1 MILAFLAG
9 MVFGAITLVLVAIVV
24 VDNDGKEDLD

>member
-9 MVFGAITLVLVAIVV
+9 MVFGAIGLVLVAIVV
-24 VDNDGKEDLD
+24 AGDEDGET

>member
-9 MVFGAITLVLVAIVV
+9 MVFGAIGLVLVAIVIMG
-24 VDNDGKEDLD
+24 DEERGD

>member
-9 MVFGAITLVLVAIVV
+9 MVFGAIGLVLVAIVM
-24 VDNDGKEDLD
+24 VDDDGKEDLD

>member
-9 MVFGAITLVLVAIVV
+9 MVFGAIGLALVAIVIMG
-24 VDNDGKEDLD
+24 DEERGD

>member
-9 MVFGAITLVLVAIVV
+9 MVFGAIGIVLVAIVV
-24 VDNDGKEDLD
+24 VDNEERGD

>member
-9 MVFGAITLVLVAIVV
+9 MVCGAIGLVLVAIVV
-24 VDNDGKEDLD
+24 VDNEERGD